1 MIRLCLALL
10 CAFALAAPSFAQ
22 SAQSHAC
29 LDDGSDA
36 CQAERVVTAR
46 ALYDLPP
53 IEQLLAQG
61 VQVRRAF
68 FVDGHYYLGIFGPD
82 LGVISFTRAPGGT
95 PTVTFQLPF
104 DGVHRHA
111 PLVAAVPAP
120 VWAQALAGA
129 EGFDRPGTP
138 VEAMA
143 VCLHVSEYVVEAADP
158 AAAGRPASFRRRYDN
173 RCTEQSPA
181 IDYAERL
188 IALAAGL
195 FPECAP
201 LRSDLYDLSIRYLRD
216 CAQLSGDRRTAAAA
230 FVVMAVLRPVS
241 DSTGLDQLAAV
252 FAPQAR
258 LDYPGGSATG
268 AVAVAE
274 RWRRE
279 VGRRRWLLRWDR
291 IEGVSADRVEAGG
304 LLIDGE
310 RQAEVSVVW
319 TRAGE
324 GRFAAEH
331 ATIGAFRPRLP

>member
-1 MIRLCLALL
+1 MIRFVLALFG
-10 CAFALAAPSFAQ
+10 AFAFSAPAAAQ
-22 SAQSHAC
+22 SAQSNAC
-29 LDDGSDA
+29 LDNGSDA
-36 CQAERVVTAR
+36 CQAERVVAAR
-46 ALYDLPP
+46 TLYDLPP
-53 IEQLLAQG
+53 IEQLLAEG

-68 FVDGHYYLGIFGPD
+68 FVDGHYYVGVFGPD
-82 LGVISFTRAPGGT
+82 LGVVSFTRAPGGA

-120 VWAQALAGA
+120 VWAEALAGA
-129 EGFDRPGTP
+129 EGFDRPVP
-138 VEAMA
+138 PLPELAL
-143 VCLHVSEYVVEAADP
+143 CFHVAEYNVEAADP

-173 RCTEQSPA
+173 RCTEQSPT

-188 IALAAGL
+188 MALAAGL

-201 LRSDLYDLSIRYLRD
+201 LRVDLYEQSIRYLRD
-216 CAQLSGDRRTAAAA
+216 CARLSGDRRAAAAA
-230 FVVMAVLRPVS
+230 FVAMAVLRPIS

-258 LDYPGGSATG
+258 LDYQGGSVTG

-291 IEGVSADRVEAGG
+291 IEGVSAERVEAGG

-310 RQAEVSVVW
+310 READVSVLW
-319 TRAGE
+319 TRVGE
-324 GRFAAEH
+324 GRFTAER
-331 ATIGAFRPRLP
+331 ATIGAFRQRRP